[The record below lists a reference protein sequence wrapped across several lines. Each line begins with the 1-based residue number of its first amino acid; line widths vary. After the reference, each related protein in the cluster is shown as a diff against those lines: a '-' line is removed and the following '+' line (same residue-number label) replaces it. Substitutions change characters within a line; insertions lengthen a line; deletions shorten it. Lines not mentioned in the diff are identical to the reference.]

1 MKSHGSWQSNF
12 PPGHLLVGFFQFCSM
27 NLMHRFAYTR
37 AIIFLDSED
46 DPKEAFSST
55 VLLFLLYPS
64 ILEENTIS
72 SQILHFLPDLDL

>member
-1 MKSHGSWQSNF
+1 
-12 PPGHLLVGFFQFCSM
+12 M
-27 NLMHRFAYTR
+27 NLMHRSAYSR
-37 AIIFLDSED
+37 AIILFLDSED

>member
-12 PPGHLLVGFFQFCSM
+12 PPGHRPAVFFQFCSM
-27 NLMHRFAYTR
+27 NLMHAFAYAR

-55 VLLFLLYPS
+55 ALLF
-64 ILEENTIS
+64 
-72 SQILHFLPDLDL
+72 